1 MPDQKA
7 KATLNDIGTEE
18 LAHLEMVGTIVH
30 QLTKGLCPE
39 KLWMPRPS
47 LEVFKAGLDGALG
60 SLGCYETW
68 RLVALIAA
76 AGLELHEPRGPFQPG
91 PLCDPPLFLPS
102 STQMDGKW
110 KRRAHAA
117 TG

>member
-1 MPDQKA
+1 MKLKEGRLRLDVRGKF
-7 KATLNDIGTEE
+7 LTES
-18 LAHLEMVGTIVH
+18 VVRCWNS
-30 QLTKGLCPE
+30 CPE
-39 KLWMPRPS
+39 RLWMPRPS
-47 LEVFKAGLDGALG
+47 LVVFKARQDGALG

-76 AGLELHEPRGPFQPG
+76 VGLELHEPRGPFQPG
-91 PLCDPPLFLPS
+91 PWCDPPLFLPS

-110 KRRAHAA
+110 KRRAHSA

>member
-1 MPDQKA
+1 MKL
-7 KATLNDIGTEE
+7 KEGICRLGVRGKFFTLRAVRCWNS
-18 LAHLEMVGTIVH
+18 
-30 QLTKGLCPE
+30 CPE
-39 KLWMPRPS
+39 RLWMPGPS

-117 TG
+117 TGGGRKG